1 MGAACLFHHHGQNVQ
16 IIIEQ
21 NHIRTVSRHIGTC
34 SHCGRH
40 ISLGKDGGVV
50 DPVADHHDFT
60 SLFLQIF
67 HISQLVFRRGFG
79 TIGIQTQ
86 LLRNLGYGSLSVAA

>member
-1 MGAACLFHHHGQNVQ
+1 MGAACLFHHHRQNVQ

-21 NHIRTVSRHIGTC
+21 NHIGTVSRHIGTRGHG
-34 SHCGRH
+34 SRH
-40 ISLGKDGGVV
+40 VGLGKDGGIV
-50 DPVADHHDFT
+50 DTVANHHDFT

-67 HISQLVFRRGFG
+67 YISQLVFRRGFG

-86 LLRNLGYGSLSVAA
+86 LLRDLGDGSLTVAA

>member
-21 NHIRTVSRHIGTC
+21 NHIGTIARYIGTRGHGC
-34 SHCGRH
+34 RYVG
-40 ISLGKDGGVV
+40 LGKDGGIV
-50 DPVADHHDFT
+50 DTVADHHDFT

-67 HISQLVFRRGFG
+67 YISQLVFRRGFG
-79 TIGIQTQ
+79 AISIQTQ
-86 LLRNLGYGSLSVAA
+86 LLRDLGYGSLTVAA